1 MDSRDDFAPE
11 TYCNHPEF
19 HPLPVDNRPLTPP
32 IYQSVKFTVDTFPE
46 LLKVFRGERE
56 GYFYSRAGN
65 PTLKVLE
72 TTLAKLQGVESG
84 RVLASGIAA
93 ITNTL
98 LALLK
103 SGDRFIYFLESYG
116 PSRAFTEDML
126 KRFGVIVVRLSL
138 DDHEGIKRELA
149 VPGTKALL
157 FEAVTNPQLKVA
169 PMQLIFDEAKKNGVM
184 TLLDYTFS
192 GFQAKSPWKFDLYI
206 HSLTK
211 YAGGHGDVLGG
222 AVLGNEI
229 LLRRLDK
236 SLHNLG
242 ASLDPHAA
250 FLIQRGLKTY
260 HIRRRAQCENAIRLA
275 EFLEQ
280 HPAIERVV
288 YPGLPSHPQHV
299 WFKEH
304 FEDFGSIIF
313 ARLKD
318 KKRPIEEVVM
328 KGKLF
333 MMAGSLGSTESLI
346 TPAMF
351 FYAMDLNQK
360 EREQAGIDASS
371 IRLSIGIEHFEDL
384 RKDLDQI
391 IS

>member
-1 MDSRDDFAPE
+1 MESRDDFSPE

-19 HPLPVDNRPLTPP
+19 HPLPADNRPLTPP
-32 IYQSVKFTVDTFPE
+32 IYQSVKFTVSSFDE
-46 LLKVFRGERE
+46 LKRIFRGERE

-65 PTLKVLE
+65 PTLHVLE
-72 TTLAKLQGVESG
+72 TTLAKLQGTESG
-84 RVLASGIAA
+84 RTLASGIAA

-116 PSRAFTEDML
+116 PTRAFTEGML
-126 KRFGVIVVRLSL
+126 EKFGIVAVRLSL
-138 DDHEGIKRELA
+138 EDHEGIKRELA
-149 VPGTKALL
+149 VPGTKAIL

-169 PMQLIFDEAKKNGVM
+169 PLQLIHDEAKKHGVM

-192 GFQAKSPWKFDLYI
+192 GFQARSPWTFDLYI

-222 AVLGNEI
+222 AVLGNET
-229 LLRRLDK
+229 LLKRLDK
-236 SLHNLG
+236 SLQNLG

-260 HIRRRAQCENAIRLA
+260 HLRRRAQCENALRLA
-275 EFLEQ
+275 EFLES
-280 HPAIERVV
+280 HPAIEKVV
-288 YPGLPSHPQHV
+288 YPGLPSHPQHG

-304 FEDFGSIIF
+304 FDDFGSIVF

-318 KKRPIEEVVM
+318 KKKPIEDVVM
-328 KGKLF
+328 RGKLF
-333 MMAGSLGSTESLI
+333 MMTGSLGSTESLI
-346 TPAMF
+346 TPALF

-371 IRLSIGIEHFEDL
+371 IRLSVGIELFEDL
-384 RKDLDQI
+384 KKDMENILA
-391 IS
+391 